1 MQVDLSQNS
10 LEKDAKVLLKSA
22 AQAANCMLILD
33 DSDREGEETLETQER
48 TEGEEVDTVEQQSL
62 EGQKGRITTTAMPSG
77 AEAGAPAPAPWLASA
92 SLLIPASSPASI
104 SAPNPYGTYT
114 ADTAHP
120 HMKKP
125 LSPHVSLVAARKN
138 RFESPSAIPN
148 GNADYD
154 A

>member
-1 MQVDLSQNS
+1 M
-10 LEKDAKVLLKSA
+10 
-22 AQAANCMLILD
+22 
-33 DSDREGEETLETQER
+33 
-48 TEGEEVDTVEQQSL
+48 DTVEQQSL